1 MLLDSRESRKRNC
14 KFPGPR
20 TLKPCNLNS
29 PKPFFWFVHEIVRVK
44 RREDGTP
51 VLSEPLTI
59 DVGDTDDT
67 DGQA

>member
-1 MLLDSRESRKRNC
+1 
-14 KFPGPR
+14 
-20 TLKPCNLNS
+20 
-29 PKPFFWFVHEIVRVK
+29 VHEIMHVK
-44 RREDGTP
+44 RREGGTT